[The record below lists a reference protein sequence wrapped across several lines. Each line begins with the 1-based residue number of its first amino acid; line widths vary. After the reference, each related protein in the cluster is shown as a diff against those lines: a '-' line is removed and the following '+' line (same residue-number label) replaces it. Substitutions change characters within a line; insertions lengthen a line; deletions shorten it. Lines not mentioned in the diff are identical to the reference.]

1 MLFLRPKI
9 DPKSTLMFK
18 KSLVLL
24 LLFSLP
30 VLGQE
35 IVFKISDQQ
44 LTALDR
50 EKGLLLQFSG
60 DSLTTIDLEVF
71 KINSKTALKLPPEFT
86 FIEYR
91 PIWQNNTLLL
101 SEKDGGKVYAFEND
115 SLVRIDR
122 SDIVHWQSFS
132 SLFNRNDSIYKYG
145 GYGYWTTSNA
155 LTYLNPISKGWEV
168 ISFKSKEVPQSAYNQ
183 IHHLSKSDL
192 FIFGGYHVNDHD
204 RLNYVPVND
213 VWSYHF
219 KSKNWRYLG
228 ECDIN
233 DIASYKKIKGDF
245 KETFEVFNPQ
255 KGLIKIDPHNNTVSY
270 YTENPIYYNV
280 AINQKL
286 PLYKHK
292 GFYYYYNSNDQ
303 DLVLTKIAESKF
315 VPIETNSGTLFV
327 NKTNKYLLLTTSVL
341 LIFSFGFIWWLLKKR
356 KNKKKTLLV
365 FEHKIS
371 LNKKETFLEPAEY
384 LILKTLIVRTALES
398 AQLLALIYNESLT
411 KSHNEKIKNNLIE
424 SLNLKLSYVL
434 EGEQTPIVSEKS
446 LEDKRIRVYSLKVSQ
461 FMVRLEK

>member
-1 MLFLRPKI
+1 MLFLRPKT

-35 IVFKISDQQ
+35 IVFKVSDQQ

-155 LTYLNPISKGWEV
+155 LTYLNPISKGWEI
-168 ISFKSKEVPQSAYNQ
+168 ISFKSKEVPQSAYSQ

-204 RLNYVPVND
+204 RLNYIPINA

-219 KSKNWRYLG
+219 KLRSWQYLG
-228 ECDIN
+228 ESDIKN
-233 DIASYKKIKGDF
+233 IASYRRVRGDF
-245 KETFEVFNPQ
+245 KKTFEIFDTQ

-280 AINQKL
+280 AINQNL

-303 DLVLTKIAESKF
+303 DLILTKVAESIFIPK
-315 VPIETNSGTLFV
+315 ETTSGALYV
-327 NKTNKYLLLTTSVL
+327 NHRNKYY
-341 LIFSFGFIWWLLKKR
+341 LIAITGFILFSFGFIWWLLKKR
-356 KNKKKTLLV
+356 KKKKKTLLV

-461 FMVRLEK
+461 FIVRLEK

>member
-1 MLFLRPKI
+1 
-9 DPKSTLMFK
+9 MFK
-18 KSLVLL
+18 KSFILL
-24 LLFSLP
+24 LLISLP

-35 IVFKISDQQ
+35 IVFKVSDQQ

-50 EKGLLLQFSG
+50 ERGLLLQFSG
-60 DSLTTIDLEVF
+60 DSLTTIDLEAF
-71 KINSKTALKLPPEFT
+71 KIKSKTALKLPPEFT

-91 PIWQNNTLLL
+91 PIWQNKVLLL
-101 SEKDGGKVYAFEND
+101 TEKDGGKVYAVKND
-115 SLVRIDR
+115 SLIRIDR

-155 LTYLNPISKGWEV
+155 LTYLNPVSKGWEV

-183 IHHLSKSDL
+183 INHLNKSDL

-204 RLNYVPVND
+204 RLNYVPVNA

-219 KSKNWRYLG
+219 KSKIWKYLG
-228 ECDIN
+228 ESDIKE
-233 DIASYKKIKGDF
+233 IAAYKKIKGDF
-245 KETFEVFNPQ
+245 IETFEVFNTQ
-255 KGLIKIDPHNNTVSY
+255 KGLIKIDPYNNRVTY
-270 YTENPIYYNV
+270 YKENPIYFNV

-292 GFYYYYNSNDQ
+292 GFYYYYNSSDQ

-384 LILKTLIVRTALES
+384 LILKTLIVKTALES

-461 FMVRLEK
+461 FVVRLEK

>member
-1 MLFLRPKI
+1 MLFLKPKI

-18 KSLVLL
+18 KSFILL
-24 LLFSLP
+24 LLISLP

-35 IVFKISDQQ
+35 IVFKVSDQQ

-50 EKGLLLQFSG
+50 ERGLLLQFSG
-60 DSLTTIDLEVF
+60 DSLTTIDLEAF
-71 KINSKTALKLPPEFT
+71 KIKSKTALKLPPEFT

-91 PIWQNNTLLL
+91 PIWQNKVLLL
-101 SEKDGGKVYAFEND
+101 TEKDGGKVYAVKND

-155 LTYLNPISKGWEV
+155 LTYLNPVSKGWEV

-204 RLNYVPVND
+204 RLNYVPVNA

-219 KSKNWRYLG
+219 KSKIWKYIG
-228 ECDIN
+228 ESDIKN
-233 DIASYKKIKGDF
+233 IASYRRVKGDF
-245 KETFEVFNPQ
+245 KKTFEIFNTQ
-255 KGLIKIDPHNNTVSY
+255 KGLIKIDPYNNRVTY
-270 YTENPIYYNV
+270 YKENPIYFNV
-280 AINQKL
+280 ARTH
-286 PLYKHK
+286 PLYKYR

-303 DLVLTKIAESKF
+303 DLVLTKVPESIFIPK
-315 VPIETNSGTLFV
+315 ETASGALFV
-327 NKTNKYLLLTTSVL
+327 NNRSKYYLIAITSFIL
-341 LIFSFGFIWWLLKKR
+341 FSFGFVWWLLKKR
-356 KNKKKTLLV
+356 KKKKKTLLV

-434 EGEQTPIVSEKS
+434 GGEETPIVSEKS

-461 FMVRLEK
+461 FVVRLEK